1 MSEIYWITRLDGFC
15 TLFGVL
21 IGISVLAIIITWV
34 HVGISLD
41 EGSKVN
47 WKGVRKAW
55 TISGLCFIV
64 FLIAEVLTPSTKQA
78 YLIYGVGGT
87 VDYLKENPTAKQI
100 PDKCIKVL
108 DKWIDT
114 QLNDSIE

>member
-1 MSEIYWITRLDGFC
+1 MSELYWITRLDGLC
-15 TLFGVL
+15 TLFGIL
-21 IGISVLAIIITWV
+21 IGISAVIIIFTLV
-34 HVGISLD
+34 SIGCDLD
-41 EGSKVN
+41 ECGEVN
-47 WKGVRKAW
+47 WKRVRKSL

-64 FLIAEVLTPSTKQA
+64 FFIAEILTPSTKQA